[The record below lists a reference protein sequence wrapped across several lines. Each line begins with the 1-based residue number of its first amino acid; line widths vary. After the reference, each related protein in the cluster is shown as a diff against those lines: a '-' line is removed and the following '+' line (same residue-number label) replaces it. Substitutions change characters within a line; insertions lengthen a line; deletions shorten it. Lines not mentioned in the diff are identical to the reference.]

1 MKEIG
6 KKVKKMVMEYSM
18 NNKNLLKSN
27 IKMEKELKAKKIT
40 LYDIIYELLIY
51 EKFKNIK
58 NFLNYIIYNLN
69 I

>member
-1 MKEIG
+1 MG
-6 KKVKKMVMEYSM
+6 
-18 NNKNLLKSN
+18 
-27 IKMEKELKAKKIT
+27 KELKAKKIT

>member
-1 MKEIG
+1 
-6 KKVKKMVMEYSM
+6 
-18 NNKNLLKSN
+18 
-27 IKMEKELKAKKIT
+27 MEKELKAKKII